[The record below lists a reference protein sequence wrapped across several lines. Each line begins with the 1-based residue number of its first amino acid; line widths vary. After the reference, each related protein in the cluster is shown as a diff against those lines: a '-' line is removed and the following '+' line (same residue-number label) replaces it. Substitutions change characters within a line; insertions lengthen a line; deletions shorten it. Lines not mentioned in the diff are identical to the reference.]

1 MALRA
6 CAPDVAGLTYFL
18 RARFRLPLLSIRT
31 RPLIRP
37 DVGLDVNDEVILT
50 RVEGACQTLLAVGK
64 TDTAQSTAGLSAALA
79 YAAIQ
84 ADHAILIAA

>member
-1 MALRA
+1 M
-6 CAPDVAGLTYFL
+6 
-18 RARFRLPLLSIRT
+18 
-31 RPLIRP
+31 
-37 DVGLDVNDEVILT
+37 NDEVILT